1 MEMFVKRDENN
12 TLEAT
17 FKEAIKVEK
26 DMLSLK
32 GNPGVETSKDKTGIK
47 TKTTMTKPPD
57 DKKGSRIQRH
67 GSTAE
72 NCKKSPMKSLT

>member
-1 MEMFVKRDENN
+1 MDAKEKVKDFNQRFLTLMNKIPQASKPVEDVSIEFYTSSLPFSMEMFVKRDEKN

-32 GNPGVETSKDKTGIK
+32 DKPK
-47 TKTTMTKPPD
+47 
-57 DKKGSRIQRH
+57 
-67 GSTAE
+67 
-72 NCKKSPMKSLT
+72 N